1 MSKNLRLKSFQ
12 PQEEYVYLTYSLKN
26 DKKEET
32 KILLENYRVLLQKA
46 LDWLWERVKIER
58 KEVKKGKKIFAKI
71 KITLPK
77 KKEVYKTLRDELE
90 KVNKFASHYVDKAI
104 SDAYSILKGW
114 RRRAEKGQASLRKP
128 TLRKVYV
135 RVKSTLRKVDGE
147 EVRITVRPYEYITF
161 SWSHTWFS
169 RRVEGLELGE
179 PIIKED
185 KVYLP
190 FRYKLPWSSPID
202 FLSID
207 SNLYTL
213 DAYDGDKFVT
223 FSIKELYSLKFGME
237 LKRSKIQSFAS
248 KHGRKGKLL
257 MRKYSHRERNRVLD
271 YVHKFANK
279 LLEMYPLTIFA
290 VEKLNKQSMFQDA
303 DDKLSK
309 KISRTV
315 WRSIHRVLKHKASL
329 YGSLVKEVNPHLTS
343 KSCPR
348 CGRVSRKVGRTFRC
362 ERCGFTLDRQL
373 NASLNIYL
381 RMCGFP
387 HLFFTPTGS
396 RWVGVIPLK
405 GRRGMN
411 GAMPRD
417 SGEAQGLR
425 IGYKFMKIQ

>member
-1 MSKNLRLKSFQ
+1 MSKSLRLKSFQ
-12 PQEEYVYLTYSLKN
+12 PEEEYVYLTYSIKN
-26 DKKEET
+26 DKKEES

-46 LDWLWERVKIER
+46 LDWLWEEVER
-58 KEVKKGKKIFAKI
+58 KEVKGKKATKV

-77 KKEVYKTLRDELE
+77 KKEVYKILRDELE
-90 KVNKFASHYVDKAI
+90 KVNKLASHYVDKAI
-104 SDAYSILKGW
+104 SDAYSILNSW

-128 TLRKVYV
+128 RLKKVYV
-135 RVKSTLRKVDGE
+135 RVKSTLRKVEGE
-147 EVRITVRPYEYITF
+147 SVRITVRPYEYVTF
-161 SWSHTWFS
+161 SWSHKWFS

-179 PIIKED
+179 PVIKED
-185 KVYLP
+185 KVHLP
-190 FRYKLPWSSPID
+190 FRYKLPWFTPLD

-223 FSIKELYSLKFGME
+223 FSLKELYSLKFGME

-248 KHGRKGKLL
+248 KHGRKGKVLL
-257 MRKYSHRERNRVLD
+257 RKYSHRERNRVLD
-271 YVHKFANK
+271 YVHKFVNK
-279 LLEMYPLTIFA
+279 LLGMYPLTMFA
-290 VEKLNKQSMFQDA
+290 VEKLNKKEMFQDA
-303 DDKLSK
+303 SDRLSK

-315 WRSIHRVLKHKASL
+315 WRSIHRVLKYKASL
-329 YGSLVKEVNPHLTS
+329 YGSFVKEVSPYLTS

-348 CGRVSRKVGRTFRC
+348 CGWVSRKVGRIFKC

-387 HLFFTPTGS
+387 HLFLTGS

-411 GAMPRD
+411 GFPRD

>member
-1 MSKNLRLKSFQ
+1 MSKSLRLKSFQ
-12 PQEEYVYLTYSLKN
+12 PEEEYVYLTYSLKN
-26 DKKEET
+26 DKKEESR
-32 KILLENYRVLLQKA
+32 ILLENYKHLLQKA
-46 LDWLWERVKIER
+46 LDWLWERVKVER
-58 KEVKKGKKIFAKI
+58 KETKKGKKATKI

-77 KKEVYKTLRDELE
+77 KKEVYKVLRDELE
-90 KVNKFASHYVDKAI
+90 KVNNLASHYVDKAI
-104 SDAYSILKGW
+104 NDAYSILDSW

-135 RVKSTLRKVDGE
+135 RVKSTLRKVEGE
-147 EVRITVRPYEYITF
+147 EVRITVRPYEYLTF

-185 KVYLP
+185 KVHLP
-190 FRYKLPWSSPID
+190 FRYKLPWFTPLD

-213 DAYDGDKFVT
+213 DAYDGDKFIT

-248 KHGRKGKLL
+248 KHGKKGKVL
-257 MRKYSHRERNRVLD
+257 MEKYSHRERNRVLD
-271 YVHKFANK
+271 YVHKFVNK
-279 LLEMYPLTIFA
+279 LLEMYLVTMFA
-290 VEKLNKQSMFQDA
+290 VEKLNKQSMYQDA

-309 KISRTV
+309 RISRTM
-315 WRSIHRVLKHKASL
+315 WRTIHRVLKYKAPL
-329 YGSLVKEVNPHLTS
+329 YGSFVKEVNPHLTS

-348 CGRVSRKVGRTFRC
+348 CGWVSRKVGRIFKC

-387 HLFFTPTGS
+387 HLFLTPTGS

-425 IGYKFMKIQ
+425 IEYKFMKIQ

>member
-1 MSKNLRLKSFQ
+1 VSKSLRLNDFQ

-26 DKKEET
+26 DKKEES
-32 KILLENYRVLLQKA
+32 KILLENYKHLLQKA
-46 LDWLWERVKIER
+46 LDWLWERVKVER
-58 KEVKKGKKIFAKI
+58 KETKKGKKATRI

-77 KKEVYKTLRDELE
+77 KKEVYKALRKELE
-90 KVNKFASHYVDKAI
+90 KVNKLASHYVDKAI
-104 SDAYSILKGW
+104 NDAYSILKGW
-114 RRRAEKGQASLRKP
+114 KRRAEKGQASLRKP
-128 TLRKVYV
+128 RLKKVYV
-135 RVKSTLRKVDGE
+135 RVKSTLRKVEGE
-147 EVRITVRPYEYITF
+147 SVRITVRPLEYITF

-185 KVYLP
+185 KVHLP
-190 FRYKLPWSSPID
+190 FRYKLPLFTPID
-202 FLSID
+202 FLAID

-213 DAYDGDKFVT
+213 DAYDGEKFIT

-237 LKRSKIQSFAS
+237 LKRSRIQSFAS
-248 KHGRKGKLL
+248 KHGRKGKVLL
-257 MRKYSHRERNRVLD
+257 RKYSHRERNRVLD
-271 YVHKFANK
+271 YVHKFVNK
-279 LLEMYPLTIFA
+279 LLETYPLTMFA

-309 KISRTV
+309 KVSRTV
-315 WRSIHRVLKHKASL
+315 WRTIHCVLKYKAPL
-329 YGSLVKEVNPHLTS
+329 YGSFVKEVSPHLTS

-348 CGRVSRKVGRTFRC
+348 CGWVSRKVGRTFHC

-373 NASLNIYL
+373 NASLNIFL
-381 RMCGFP
+381 KMCGFP
-387 HLFFTPTGS
+387 HLFFTPSGS

>member
-1 MSKNLRLKSFQ
+1 VSKSLRLKSFQ
-12 PQEEYVYLTYSLKN
+12 LEEEYVYLTYSLKN
-26 DKKEET
+26 DKKEES

-46 LDWLWERVKIER
+46 LDWLWERVKVER
-58 KEVKKGKKIFAKI
+58 KETKKGKKATRI

-90 KVNKFASHYVDKAI
+90 EVNKLASHYVDKAI
-104 SDAYSILKGW
+104 NDAYSILKGW
-114 RRRAEKGQASLRKP
+114 KRRAEKGQASLRKP
-128 TLRKVYV
+128 RLKKVYV
-135 RVKSTLRKVDGE
+135 RVKSTLRKVEGE
-147 EVRITVRPYEYITF
+147 SVRVTVRPYEYVTF

-190 FRYKLPWSSPID
+190 FRYKLPWFTPID
-202 FLSID
+202 FLAID

-213 DAYDGDKFVT
+213 DAYDGDKFII

-248 KHGRKGKLL
+248 KHGRKGKVL
-257 MRKYSHRERNRVLD
+257 MEKYSHRERNRVLD
-271 YVHKFANK
+271 YVHKFVNK
-279 LLEMYPLTIFA
+279 LLEMYPLTMFA

-309 KISRTV
+309 RISRTV
-315 WRSIHRVLKHKASL
+315 WRTIHRVLKYKAPL
-329 YGSLVKEVNPHLTS
+329 YGSFVKEVNPHLTS

-348 CGRVSRKVGRTFRC
+348 CGWVSRKVGRTFHC

-373 NASLNIYL
+373 NASLNIFL
-381 RMCGFP
+381 KMCGFP

-405 GRRGMN
+405 GWRGMN

-425 IGYKFMKIQ
+425 IEYKFMKIQ

>member
-1 MSKNLRLKSFQ
+1 VSKNLRLKSFQ
-12 PQEEYVYLTYSLKN
+12 PEEEYVYLTYSLKN
-26 DKKEET
+26 DKKEESR
-32 KILLENYRVLLQKA
+32 ILLENYRVLLQRA
-46 LDWLWERVKIER
+46 LDWLWERTKIEK
-58 KEVKKGKKIFAKI
+58 KEVKGKKATKI

-77 KKEVYKTLRDELE
+77 KKEVYKVLRDELE
-90 KVNKFASHYVDKAI
+90 KINNLASHYVDKAI
-104 SDAYSILKGW
+104 SDAYSILESW
-114 RRRAEKGQASLRKP
+114 RRRAEKGQASLSKP

-135 RVKSTLRKVDGE
+135 RIKSTLRKVEGE
-147 EVRITVRPYEYITF
+147 SVRITVRPYEYITF

-169 RRVEGLELGE
+169 RKVKGLELGE

-185 KVYLP
+185 KVHLP
-190 FRYKLPWSSPID
+190 FRYKLPWFTPID
-202 FLSID
+202 FLAID

-213 DAYDGDKFVT
+213 DAYDGEKFVT
-223 FSIKELYSLKFGME
+223 FSMKELYSLKFGME

-248 KHGRKGKLL
+248 KHGRKGKVLL
-257 MRKYSHRERNRVLD
+257 RKYSHRERNRVLD
-271 YVHKFANK
+271 YVHKFVNK
-279 LLEMYPLTIFA
+279 LLGMYPLTLIA

-315 WRSIHRVLKHKASL
+315 WRTIHRVLKYKAPL
-329 YGSLVKEVNPHLTS
+329 YGSFVKEVNPHLTS

-348 CGRVSRKVGRTFRC
+348 CGWVSRKVGRTFHC

-381 RMCGFP
+381 KMCGFP
-387 HLFFTPTGS
+387 HIRDIP
-396 RWVGVIPLK
+396 RMWVGVIPLK

-425 IGYKFMKIQ
+425 IRYKFMKIQ

>member
-1 MSKNLRLKSFQ
+1 VSKSLRLKSFQ
-12 PQEEYVYLTYSLKN
+12 PEEECVYLTYSLKN

-46 LDWLWERVKIER
+46 LDWLWERTKIER
-58 KEVKKGKKIFAKI
+58 KETKKGKKATKI

-77 KKEVYKTLRDELE
+77 KKEVYKALRNELE
-90 KVNKFASHYVDKAI
+90 KINNLASHYVDKAI
-104 SDAYSILKGW
+104 SDAYSILRGW
-114 RRRAEKGQASLRKP
+114 KRRAEKGQASLRKP

-135 RVKSTLRKVDGE
+135 RVKSTLRKVEGE
-147 EVRITVRPYEYITF
+147 EVRITVRPFEYVTF
-161 SWSHTWFS
+161 SWSRTWFS
-169 RRVEGLELGE
+169 RRVKGLELGE

-237 LKRSKIQSFAS
+237 LKTGRIQSFAS
-248 KHGRKGKLL
+248 KHGRKGKEL
-257 MRKYSHRERNRVLD
+257 MEKYSHRERNRVLD
-271 YVHKFANK
+271 YVHKFMNK
-279 LLEMYPLTIFA
+279 LLETYPLTMFA

-303 DDKLSK
+303 SDKLSK
-309 KISRTV
+309 RISRTV
-315 WRSIHRVLKHKASL
+315 WRTIHRVLKYRAPL
-329 YGSLVKEVNPHLTS
+329 YGSFVKEVNPHLTS

-348 CGRVSRKVGRTFRC
+348 CGWVSRRVGRTFHC

-381 RMCGFP
+381 KMCGFP

-411 GAMPRD
+411 GAIPRD
-417 SGEAQGLR
+417 SVEAQGLR
-425 IGYKFMKIQ
+425 IEYKFMKIQ

>member
-1 MSKNLRLKSFQ
+1 MSKKLRLKSFQ
-12 PQEEYVYLTYSLKN
+12 PEEEYVYLTYSLKN
-26 DKKEET
+26 DKKEES

-46 LDWLWERVKIER
+46 LDWLWEMVKVEK
-58 KEVKKGKKIFAKI
+58 KEVKGKKV

-77 KKEVYKTLRDELE
+77 KKEVYKVLRDELE
-90 KVNKFASHYVDKAI
+90 KINKLASHYVDKAI
-104 SDAYSILKGW
+104 NDAYSILRGW
-114 RRRAEKGQASLRKP
+114 KRRAEKGQASLRKP
-128 TLRKVYV
+128 RLKKVYV
-135 RVKSTLRKVDGE
+135 RVKSTLRKVEGE
-147 EVRITVRPYEYITF
+147 EVRITVRPYEYVTF
-161 SWSHTWFS
+161 SWSHKWFS

-190 FRYKLPWSSPID
+190 FRYKLPWFIPLD
-202 FLSID
+202 FLAID

-213 DAYDGDKFVT
+213 DAYDGEKFVT
-223 FSIKELYSLKFGME
+223 FSLKELYSFKFGME

-248 KHGRKGKLL
+248 KHGRKGKVLL
-257 MRKYSHRERNRVLD
+257 RKYSHRERNRVLD
-271 YVHKFANK
+271 YVHKFVNK

-315 WRSIHRVLKHKASL
+315 WRTIHRVLKYKAPF
-329 YGSLVKEVNPHLTS
+329 YGSFVKEVSPHLTS

-405 GRRGMN
+405 GRRRMN

>member
-1 MSKNLRLKSFQ
+1 MSKSLRLKSFQ
-12 PQEEYVYLTYSLKN
+12 PEEEYVYLTYSLKN
-26 DKKEET
+26 DKKEES
-32 KILLENYRVLLQKA
+32 KILLENYKHLLQKA
-46 LDWLWERVKIER
+46 LDWLWERVKVER
-58 KEVKKGKKIFAKI
+58 KETKKGKKATRI

-90 KVNKFASHYVDKAI
+90 KVNNLASHYVDKAI
-104 SDAYSILKGW
+104 NDAYSILKGW

-128 TLRKVYV
+128 RLKKVYV
-135 RVKSTLRKVDGE
+135 RVKSTLRKVEGE
-147 EVRITVRPYEYITF
+147 SVRVTVRSFEYITF
-161 SWSHTWFS
+161 SWSHKWFS
-169 RRVEGLELGE
+169 RRVKGLELGE

-185 KVYLP
+185 KVHLP
-190 FRYKLPWSSPID
+190 FRYKLPWFTPLD
-202 FLSID
+202 FLAID

-213 DAYDGDKFVT
+213 DAYDGEKFVT

-237 LKRSKIQSFAS
+237 LKRGRIQSFAS
-248 KHGRKGKLL
+248 KHGKKGKEL
-257 MRKYSHRERNRVLD
+257 MEKYSHRERNRVLD
-271 YVHKFANK
+271 YVHKFVNK
-279 LLEMYPLTIFA
+279 LLEMYPLTMFA

-309 KISRTV
+309 KVSRTV
-315 WRSIHRVLKHKASL
+315 WRTIHRVLKYKAPL
-329 YGSLVKEVNPHLTS
+329 YGSFVKEVSPHLTS

-348 CGRVSRKVGRTFRC
+348 CGWVSRKVGRTFHC

-381 RMCGFP
+381 KMCGFP

-411 GAMPRD
+411 GAMPRG
-417 SGEAQGLR
+417 SGEAQRLR

>member
-1 MSKNLRLKSFQ
+1 VSKNLRLKSFQ